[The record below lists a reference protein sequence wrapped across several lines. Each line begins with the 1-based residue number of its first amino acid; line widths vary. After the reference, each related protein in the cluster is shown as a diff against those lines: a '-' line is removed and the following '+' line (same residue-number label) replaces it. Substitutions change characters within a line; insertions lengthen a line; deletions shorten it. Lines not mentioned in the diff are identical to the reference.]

1 MKIIKNTTDVL
12 QLSSRTW
19 FWSGGVDVT
28 FDSFMNS
35 VEISEKTAFT
45 TETRRFELSEVT
57 DAIVVCDRPNRRHMV
72 HRVALYV
79 DSGPHK
85 GAYRLSGRFADGN
98 DAEKIKVLIN
108 RWLDRRFA

>member
-1 MKIIKNTTDVL
+1 MIKNTTDVL

-19 FWSGGVDVT
+19 FRGRGVDVT
-28 FDSFMNS
+28 FDSFMNN

-45 TETRRFELSEVT
+45 TETRQFELLEVT
-57 DAIVVCDRPNRRHMV
+57 DAIVVCDRRNRRRIV

-79 DSGPHK
+79 DSGLNK
-85 GAYRLSGRFADGN
+85 GAYRISRKFANGN
-98 DAEKIKVLIN
+98 DAEKIKELIN